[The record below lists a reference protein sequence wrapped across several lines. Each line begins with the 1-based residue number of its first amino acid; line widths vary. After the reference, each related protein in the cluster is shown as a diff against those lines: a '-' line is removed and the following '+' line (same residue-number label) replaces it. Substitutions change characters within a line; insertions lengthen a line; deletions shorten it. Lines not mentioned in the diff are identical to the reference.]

1 MTRDPAVGQTVGVLA
16 LQGAFSAH
24 QIALESLGQTT
35 IQVRNLDDLALV
47 DALVFP
53 GGESTAMSHLLR
65 TSEMFE
71 PISSRLAEGMPAFGT
86 CAGMIMLSTTVID
99 GREDQRSFGVI
110 DIDVRRNAY
119 GRQVDSFEMD
129 IDVDGLQSPFHA
141 SFIRAPQ
148 VVRCGE
154 GVSVLANLAD
164 SPILVKQDSVM
175 VAAFHPELGV
185 DSRIHAMF
193 LEML

>member
-1 MTRDPAVGQTVGVLA
+1 MTRGPVVGRTVGVLA

-24 QIALESLGQTT
+24 QIAFESLGQKT
-35 IQVRNLDDLALV
+35 IQVRNEEDIGLV

-71 PISSRLAEGMPAFGT
+71 PIQARLSEGMPAFGT
-86 CAGMIMLSTTVID
+86 CAGMIMLSTAVID
-99 GREDQRSFGVI
+99 VQ
-110 DIDVRRNAY
+110 RNAY
-119 GRQVDSFEMD
+119 GRQIDSFETD
-129 IDVDGLQSPFHA
+129 INVEGLHEPFHA

-148 VVRCGE
+148 VVRCGS
-154 GVSVLANLAD
+154 GVSVLASLAD
-164 SPILVKQDSVM
+164 RPILVKQNSVM

-185 DSRIHAMF
+185 DSRVHAMF

>member
-1 MTRDPAVGQTVGVLA
+1 MTRGPVVGRTVGVLA

-24 QIALESLGQTT
+24 QIAFESLGQKT
-35 IQVRNLDDLALV
+35 IQVRNEEDLGLV

-71 PISSRLAEGMPAFGT
+71 PIQARLSEGMPAFGT
-86 CAGMIMLSTTVID
+86 CAGMIMLSTAVID
-99 GREDQRSFGVI
+99 GRHDQRSFGVI
-110 DIDVRRNAY
+110 DIDVQRNAY
-119 GRQVDSFEMD
+119 GRQIDSFETD
-129 IDVDGLQSPFHA
+129 INVEGLHEPFHA

-148 VVRCGE
+148 VVRCGS
-154 GVSVLANLAD
+154 GVSVLASLAD
-164 SPILVKQDSVM
+164 SPILVKQNSVM

-185 DSRIHAMF
+185 DSRVHAMF

>member
-1 MTRDPAVGQTVGVLA
+1 MTRGPQVGQTVGVLA
-16 LQGAFSAH
+16 LQGAFAAH
-24 QIALESLGQTT
+24 QLAFESLGQKTL
-35 IQVRNLDDLALV
+35 QVRNEKDLASV

-71 PISSRLAEGMPAFGT
+71 PINSRLSEGMPAFGT
-86 CAGMIMLSTTVID
+86 CAGMIMLSTSVID
-99 GREDQRSFGVI
+99 GRQDQRSFGVI

-148 VVRCGE
+148 VVRCGS
-154 GVSVLANLAD
+154 GVSVLANLAE

-185 DSRIHAMF
+185 DNRIHAKF

>member
-1 MTRDPAVGQTVGVLA
+1 MGQTIGVLA
-16 LQGAFSAH
+16 LQGAFAAH
-24 QIALESLGQTT
+24 QLVFESLGQKTM
-35 IQVRNLDDLALV
+35 QVRNVDDLGVV

-53 GGESTAMSHLLR
+53 GGESTTMSHLLC

-71 PISSRLAEGMPAFGT
+71 PIRSRLSEGMPAFGT
-86 CAGMIMLSTTVID
+86 CAGMIMLSTSVID

-129 IDVDGLQSPFHA
+129 IAVEGLQSLFHA

-148 VVRCGE
+148 VVRCGA
-154 GVSVLANLAD
+154 GVSVLADLAD